1 MRRIFLVACLL
12 SLGLTGCEQD
22 TPPPALDSDRDQG
35 LPPNHPEVDELRS
48 LATSRGSGRLS
59 VNQLRLSFPLVAGQ
73 TPEGEDIS
81 WSQLERYA
89 AALGEP
95 DYADVTIENL
105 DPSPLY
111 AKFMDDAARDVCNRI
126 LDNDPTLATAQERT
140 LYRFVDFGDTIAT
153 NPTGVDQ
160 NLRYLKLRFHG
171 IRVPDDQ
178 TQGIASLRTLFTRA
192 VEASQGSAETPTENH
207 VKEGWRLVC
216 VALLSAPE
224 FHIY

>member
-1 MRRIFLVACLL
+1 MRRIYLVACLL
-12 SLGLTGCEQD
+12 SFGLLGCE
-22 TPPPALDSDRDQG
+22 PEAVSPGVDSERGDG

-73 TPEGEDIS
+73 TTEGEDIT
-81 WSQLERYA
+81 WNLLERYA
-89 AALGEP
+89 SGLGEP

-111 AKFMDDAARDVCNRI
+111 AKFMDDAARDVCNQI
-126 LDNDPTLATAQERT
+126 IVNDPEITSAQQRI
-140 LYRFVDFGDTIAT
+140 LYRFVDFKDTVAT

-160 NLRYLKLRFHG
+160 NLRYLRLRFHG
-171 IRVPDDQ
+171 VRVPDNESR
-178 TQGIASLRTLFTRA
+178 GIASLRTLFARG
-192 VEASQGSAETPTENH
+192 VEAAQGSATEASEAH
-207 VKEGWRLVC
+207 VREGWRLVC
-216 VALLSAPE
+216 VALMTAPE

>member
-1 MRRIFLVACLL
+1 MRRIILVACLL
-12 SLGLTGCEQD
+12 SCGLAGCDQD
-22 TPPPALDSDRDQG
+22 AVPPVLDADRSEG

-73 TPEGEDIS
+73 TPDGEDIS
-81 WSQLERYA
+81 WGNLERYA

-111 AKFMDDAARDVCNRI
+111 AKFMDDASRDVCGRI
-126 LDNDPTLATAQERT
+126 LDNDPQLDAAQDRT
-140 LYRFVDFGDTIAT
+140 LYRFVDVLDTVET
-153 NPTGVDQ
+153 NPAGVDQ

-171 IRVPDDQ
+171 VRVPDDDA
-178 TQGIASLRTLFTRA
+178 QGIAPLRTLFARG
-192 VEASQGSAETPTENH
+192 VEAARGTQSALTEAH
-207 VKEGWRLVC
+207 VREGWRLVC
-216 VALLSAPE
+216 VALMTAPE